1 MTNWVLTNLII
12 IRHQKI
18 LNLMLKK
25 KNILKIFWK
34 SDNCLILRLSIAAQL
49 SIHLPFAWIQ
59 FSFIK
64 EQMIFRYE
72 SIKSVKIKINRW
84 TKRACHRF
92 LPIDRYNRYQWNQ
105 IYRFLSI
112 FRLINRYRFLSIDYS
127 WALNYF
133 SSVNNAGVLH
143 GRLPPDF
150 VFVSLYIVFNSIN
163 PLSLQ
168 KRPFS
173 NCATCVSRVRW

>member
-1 MTNWVLTNLII
+1 MII
-12 IRHQKI
+12 AWYFDSQLQ
-18 LNLMLKK
+18 LNCQY
-25 KNILKIFWK
+25 IY
-34 SDNCLILRLSIAAQL
+34 CL
-49 SIHLPFAWIQ
+49 HE
-59 FSFIK
+59 FSFHLLK
-64 EQMIFRYE
+64 NRWSSDMNRFSE
-72 SIKSVKIKINRW
+72 SVKITINRDRW
-84 TKRACHRF
+84 TKRVCHRF
-92 LPIDRYNRYQWNQ
+92 LPIDRYNRYQSNQ

-133 SSVNNAGVLH
+133 SSVNNAGVLY

-168 KRPFS
+168 KTPFS
-173 NCATCVSRVRW
+173 KVQRVFLAWGDIHAHLPVSL

>member
-1 MTNWVLTNLII
+1 MII
-12 IRHQKI
+12 AWSFDSQLQ
-18 LNLMLKK
+18 LNCQY
-25 KNILKIFWK
+25 IY
-34 SDNCLILRLSIAAQL
+34 RL
-49 SIHLPFAWIQ
+49 HE
-59 FSFIK
+59 FSFHLLK
-64 EQMIFRYE
+64 NRWSSDMNRFSE
-72 SIKSVKIKINRW
+72 SVKITINRDRW
-84 TKRACHRF
+84 TKRVCHRF
-92 LPIDRYNRYQWNQ
+92 LPIDRYNRYQSNQ

-133 SSVNNAGVLH
+133 SSVNNAGVLY

-168 KRPFS
+168 KTPFS
-173 NCATCVSRVRW
+173 KVQRVFLAWGDIHAHLPVSL